1 MLLFSKVLFIFRYHL
16 LQTYL
21 RKIKR
26 TKLKLV
32 KSGWKNMSQVMK
44 GNEVDSLVA
53 CPIAIPF
60 VYLSNET

>member
-16 LQTYL
+16 LQTDL

-32 KSGWKNMSQVMK
+32 KSGWKNMNQGMK
-44 GNEVDSLVA
+44 GDEVDSPVA

-60 VYLSNET
+60 VYLSDET